1 MKWRFYPQQ
10 PTDPIRNP
18 ISGEFF
24 STEAVGDPTDG
35 LVREAVQNTLDARQ
49 KFGANRETA
58 KVRIYLSGVS
68 GALSASKVST
78 WLDGLW
84 PHAEAPGNGLG
95 DQPKR
100 QDICPFL
107 VYEDFGTT
115 GLTGDPSEHQ
125 VVEGNQNNFLNFFRA
140 EGHSDKGEHDRGS
153 WGVGKTV
160 FPRASRISSFF
171 GLSVRSDDQRALL
184 LGRSILKYHRIGKQ
198 VYKSDGYFGEFRGDG
213 FALPIEQ
220 PLALDQF
227 RQDFRLK
234 RLSEPGLSIVVPW
247 YEADTDDGLTHN
259 KVVFALLGGFFY
271 PILMGHLSVLIQTP
285 TSSLSLD
292 ATSIASAVAKL
303 PGDEAQEL
311 SSMLEL
317 ATWAQTRLEPEFRHL
332 ASPPGEGTQKWTPAL
347 MTTEVIQ
354 AVRTAFERR
363 EQVALRV
370 HMHVQPRSSASPIAT
385 FSNVFLEHS
394 DLDSNKPVFIRDEL
408 IITDV
413 KAPRISQVRALVIVE
428 DRPLANLLRDAE
440 TPAHTQW
447 NPTTGN
453 FKNKYK
459 FGAGAIDFVRLAVS
473 EILRIVN
480 QSEQKPDPSI
490 TVDYF
495 SIPIPP
501 DADDDD
507 AIPARKKKAKD
518 KKGGALPTTV
528 PTIPPTPRRF
538 RIDRM
543 RGGFSL
549 RPADPSVQVP
559 FEVSVRVAY
568 DVRKGSPLKKYHE
581 ADFQLGKGPIRFEE
595 RGVKVTA
602 ANQNRMIA
610 AITAADFRL
619 DVLGFDPDR
628 DIYVR
633 ADVREADN
641 VD

>member
-1 MKWRFYPQQ
+1 MKWKFYAQH

-49 KFGANRETA
+49 RLGANREAA
-58 KVRIYLSGVS
+58 KARIYLSGIA
-68 GALSASKVST
+68 GALSSSKAAT
-78 WLDGLW
+78 WFDGLW
-84 PHAEAPGNGLG
+84 PHIEAPGNGLR

-100 QDICPFL
+100 QDVCPFL

-115 GLTGDPSEHQ
+115 GLTGDPNEHQ
-125 VVEGNQNNFLNFFRA
+125 VIEGQQNNFLNFFRA

-171 GLSVRSDDQRALL
+171 GLSVRADDKRALL
-184 LGRSILKYHRIGKQ
+184 LGRSILKYHRVGTQ
-198 VYKSDGYFGEFRGDG
+198 PFKSDGYFGDFRSDG
-213 FALPIEQ
+213 FALPIDKLSTLER
-220 PLALDQF
+220 F
-227 RQDFRLK
+227 SQDFRLK
-234 RLSEPGLSIVVPW
+234 RQANPGLSIVIPW
-247 YEADTDDGLTHN
+247 YEADSDDGLTHT

-271 PILMGHLSVLIQTP
+271 PILMGHLAVVIETP
-285 TSSLSLD
+285 TSSLALD
-292 ATSIASAVAKL
+292 AASIATAVAKL
-303 PGDEAQEL
+303 SGDEAKEL

-317 ATWAQTRLEPEFRHL
+317 ATWAQTRLEPEFHHL
-332 ASPPGEGTQKWTPAL
+332 AAPPSEGAQKWTPAL
-347 MTTEVIQ
+347 MSSEGIL
-354 AVRTAFERR
+354 AIRTAFERR
-363 EQVALRV
+363 EPVALRV
-370 HMHVQPRSSASPIAT
+370 HMHVQPRNGSPVPT
-385 FSNVFLEHS
+385 FFNVFLEHS

-428 DRPLANLLRDAE
+428 DRALANLLRDAE

-447 NPTTGN
+447 NATTGN

-501 DADDDD
+501 DANDDD
-507 AIPARKKKAKD
+507 AIPARKRKPKE
-518 KKGGALPTTV
+518 KKGDALPT
-528 PTIPPTPRRF
+528 PIPPLPPTPRRF
-538 RIDRM
+538 RIDRT

-549 RPADPSVQVP
+549 RPASPDTQVP
-559 FEVSVRVAY
+559 FEVGVRVAY
-568 DVRKGSPLKKYHE
+568 DIRKGNPLKKYHE
-581 ADFQLGKGPIRFEE
+581 ADFQLGKQPIRFEE
-595 RGVKVTA
+595 HGVKVTA
-602 ANQNRMIA
+602 VDQNRMVV
-610 AITAADFRL
+610 AITSTDFRL
-619 DVLGFDPDR
+619 DVVGFDPDR

-633 ADVREADN
+633 ADVRETNN